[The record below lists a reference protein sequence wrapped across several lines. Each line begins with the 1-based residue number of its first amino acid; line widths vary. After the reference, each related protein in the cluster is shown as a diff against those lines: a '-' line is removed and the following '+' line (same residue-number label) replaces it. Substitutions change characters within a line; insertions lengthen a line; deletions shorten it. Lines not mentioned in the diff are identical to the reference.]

1 MSARGKIMLSIWNR
15 LNKWVKIF
23 LMIVFFPV
31 TVTVIVWPLEINK
44 ILKGAI
50 ILLVWAFYIS
60 TGNFDGLTRDSVK
73 KDSES
78 EVSNV
83 ITNDQ
88 ADTSILEQEKVDKID
103 YSKIQIEAS
112 DLYVNQVKVTYINPK
127 VYYNF
132 KSNHPIPEYDISNE
146 DYEKYTAIMDYLWKF
161 PSTSET
167 ILYEELA
174 VTYNESASDLKEF
187 VMNTMVSAINRD
199 QGRTSSGSFAVD
211 EEFNLVVISKFFETN
226 ATNIQ
231 VIKESVVMDKGLLN
245 VLVKGKFLLQEEE
258 FDFIIK
264 IRYSSDLQT
273 ITIFDLKVKDIII
286 GGEISFRSIYTI
298 ND

>member
-1 MSARGKIMLSIWNR
+1 MSARGKIMLSIWNG

-23 LMIVFFPV
+23 LMVVFYPV
-31 TVTVIVWPLEINK
+31 TVTIVVWYLEINK
-44 ILKGAI
+44 ILKGVII
-50 ILLVWAFYIS
+50 ILVWVFAIS
-60 TGNFDGLTRDSVK
+60 TVDFEKPTSDSLKSV
-73 KDSES
+73 SPS
-78 EVSNV
+78 EVVNV
-83 ITNDQ
+83 IAEDQANSSVNDQ
-88 ADTSILEQEKVDKID
+88 DKTDDID
-103 YSKIQIEAS
+103 FSKILIEAS
-112 DLYVNQVKVTYINPK
+112 DLHVNQKKVNYINAK

-132 KSNHPIPEYDISNE
+132 KSNHPMPEYDISND
-146 DYEKYTAIMDYLWKF
+146 DYEKYTEIMDYLWEY
-161 PSTSET
+161 PSKSEK

-199 QGRTSSGSFAVD
+199 QGRTSSGSFAVE
-211 EEFNLVVISKFFETN
+211 EEFNLAVISKFFETN

-245 VLVKGKFLLQEEE
+245 VLVKGKFLLQEKEY
-258 FDFIIK
+258 DFIIK

-286 GGEISFRSIYTI
+286 SGEESFRSIYTI

>member
-1 MSARGKIMLSIWNR
+1 M
-15 LNKWVKIF
+15 F
-23 LMIVFFPV
+23 VFYPV
-31 TVTVIVWPLEINK
+31 TVTIFVWKLEINK
-44 ILKGAI
+44 ILKGVTPSKVVNVIAEDQ
-50 ILLVWAFYIS
+50 ANS
-60 TGNFDGLTRDSVK
+60 SVK
-73 KDSES
+73 EQDK
-78 EVSNV
+78 
-83 ITNDQ
+83 TNDV
-88 ADTSILEQEKVDKID
+88 DFSRIL
-103 YSKIQIEAS
+103 IEAS
-112 DLYVNQVKVTYINPK
+112 DLHVNQKKVNYINAK

-132 KSNHPIPEYDISNE
+132 KSNHPMPEYDISNE
-146 DYEKYTAIMDYLWKF
+146 DYEKYTEIMDYLWEY

-211 EEFNLVVISKFFETN
+211 EEFNLAVISKFFETN
-226 ATNIQ
+226 AINIQ

-258 FDFIIK
+258 YDFIIK

-286 GGEISFRSIYTI
+286 GGEESFRSIYTI